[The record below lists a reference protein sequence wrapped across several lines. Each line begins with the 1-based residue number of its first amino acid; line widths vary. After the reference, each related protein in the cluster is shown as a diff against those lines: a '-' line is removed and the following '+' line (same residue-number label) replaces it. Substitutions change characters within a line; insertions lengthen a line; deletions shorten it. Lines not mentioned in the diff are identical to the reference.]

1 MRREEEDAL
10 EQVDLTFQ
18 DKMLISKEL
27 DKNVP
32 KKREESPVDRLKKF
46 KSAQDRP
53 IEEKEMKK
61 LEEMALGKGLDADFV
76 KKVLGK

>member
-1 MRREEEDAL
+1 LRREEEDAL
-10 EQVDLTFQ
+10 EQVDITFQ

-76 KKVLGK
+76 KKALGK

>member
-1 MRREEEDAL
+1 
-10 EQVDLTFQ
+10 
-18 DKMLISKEL
+18 MLISKEL

>member
-1 MRREEEDAL
+1 LRREEEDAL
-10 EQVDLTFQ
+10 EQVDITFQ

>member
-10 EQVDLTFQ
+10 EQVDITFQ